1 MIPGR
6 NGKRGP
12 VGRRGGGHAGRG
24 RAGGVLPLLLC
35 VVAALWAAPA
45 LSAQDLS
52 MEASGLF
59 FENPRFLV
67 DESAYFPL
75 ALTGEDNLYVIY
87 QEVTRQGQEAGGE
100 IHISVA
106 VSERGRDWT
115 YRRRVVGPIEYDRES
130 PPVVFTTEITENGDI
145 YLALVESATRTR
157 ILISSDEGR
166 SFRETATLETE
177 VTSVAP
183 QLSVSSDGGLL
194 LFVNQN
200 VGATQSILYSYSLE
214 GRQWAE
220 FDELVG
226 DPDIG
231 FNFLPDHAT
240 LNGRDYVV
248 FQSVNP
254 NRAPSYQLYL
264 KTSDDGGRSWS
275 DARIVSDF
283 PPEDAGASYLD
294 YDNQRPFIEP
304 VNGELGLVWE
314 RQTGARARQIYYAAV
329 SSDGEITGRPEPVS
343 RGLDNSNYPQIV
355 RHNGETFVMWFTNP
369 FGRSQIQIA
378 ARVRG
383 LWRSRNL
390 SSVVGASTFGSPIV
404 HRDRLHVFWQNRRG
418 DGAPSLVYLEPDQ
431 RAQPPELRAANYVPE
446 RRSSRER
453 AEFTWSPPDDP
464 SGIAGYSARW
474 SRNPNAFVPRRV
486 EYEPT
491 TQSAS
496 FLAEEDGEWYLR
508 IRAVD
513 RAGNWSEPTSLRFFR
528 DTTPPPPIAFEEPP
542 TDDQGF
548 LSSNTFTLGWQP
560 PEDVDDLAGYS
571 VTLRR
576 LGTAGADEPEQL
588 NASVQLPEQVVTDA
602 PAISRNN
609 IDNGLWALIVA
620 PVDTVGNIGEART
633 LFLRL
638 NKYIPVTEVYR
649 IASSRDMLNRYNL
662 SIEGR
667 GFTANGVIE
676 RIILD
681 ADGEEPYDHV
691 FRRADGDF
699 RVVDNRN
706 IEGPRIDIID
716 TGSYRIILSHT
727 GRGLH
732 TVARRL
738 SFDAPGTVTFG
749 DFRIATSPSFSLR
762 DGAAWQFDGW
772 EPLMWVAA
780 ALLGL
785 LALFSATRLVGIAHE
800 GRELELEVKALISS
814 QPMPREQKQRRLE
827 AMSRK
832 RTSLRVKFSV
842 FVVVLIVSV
851 ILALALILGNTAL
864 ERQERTLAR
873 GLEQRVQ
880 VLLDSV
886 TNQAEDLLTSPA
898 DNRVDLATLAQQAD
912 VMAEGLY
919 ITITGP
925 ARDGAGFDGVWAT
938 SDPVL
943 TSDAEAS
950 GMLSRSLDTES
961 FIPGESR
968 LQDPVAE
975 LRGELEAQI
984 NEEARMRLGDIP
996 AQLAEVRRELTN
1008 LLRQGVA
1015 PDDPEL
1021 LDLDNTQ
1028 RQLQQ
1033 RQSQILQE
1041 VGSIFRSVPTFE
1053 PEELSA
1059 DITEYVFYQPV
1070 VFARAQE
1077 DAENVRY
1084 FRGLVRLGISTD
1096 IILEEIDTARRQLI
1110 VSTAIVALGA
1120 LAGGIGGAL
1129 LLATIVVIP
1138 IRRLVEGVAV
1148 IRDTEQ
1154 KEKLK
1159 NHVINVRTRDELS
1172 ELAETVNSMTQG
1184 LVRAA
1189 EANKDLTI
1197 GKEVQK
1203 KFIPLM
1209 EDSERRKLTMARE
1222 DTPQAEFAGYYEG
1235 AKGVSGD
1242 YFRYEKLD
1250 EHHYAFIKCDIAG
1263 KGVPAALIMVQ
1274 VATLFTNYFQDW
1286 TLKSK
1291 GLALGGFVTQV
1302 NDIIASIGFEGRF
1315 AAFTAGILNI
1325 ETGSVRLCNAGDTKI
1340 HLYDQ
1345 ASRHAVERDLP
1356 RAPAAGVFSSDM
1368 IPTGFPEIDL
1378 SLHAGDAMLLF
1389 TDGIEEAKRSLRTEN
1404 YAPMILSDEE
1414 MEAGRTPDWLEPLLE
1429 EKSVTRKQSGE
1440 LEEELGIPRIHE
1452 IVTACQNR
1460 RRYRLE
1466 KVADPDGDE
1475 ELLFD
1480 FSDVGEG
1487 LEELVLALVSVEK
1500 VFRMYRPKDVTQEDR
1515 VQVDVRVDDF
1525 LKKHFRQYDRFFRY
1539 PLESDEN
1546 SQYRYYGR
1554 VREDEQ
1560 YDDLTVLMIRK
1571 R

>member
-1 MIPGR
+1 
-6 NGKRGP
+6 
-12 VGRRGGGHAGRG
+12 
-24 RAGGVLPLLLC
+24 
-35 VVAALWAAPA
+35 
-45 LSAQDLS
+45 

-130 PPVVFTTEITENGDI
+130 PPVVFTAEVAESGDI

-157 ILISSDEGR
+157 ILLSSDEGR

-177 VTSVAP
+177 VSSVAP
-183 QLSVSSDGGLL
+183 QLSLSSDGGLL

-200 VGATQSILYSYSLE
+200 VGATQSILYSYSAA
-214 GRQWAE
+214 GRQWTQ

-226 DPDIG
+226 DPEIG
-231 FNFLPDHAT
+231 FNFLPDHST

-254 NRAPSYQLYL
+254 NRAPTYQLYL

-275 DARIVSDF
+275 DASLISDF
-283 PPEDAGASYLD
+283 PPEDTGASYLD

-304 VNGELGLVWE
+304 VNGELALVWE
-314 RQTGARARQIYYAAV
+314 RQIGARARQIYYAAV
-329 SSDGEITGRPEPVS
+329 GADGEISGRPSPVS
-343 RGLDNSNYPQIV
+343 QGLDNSNFPQIV
-355 RHNGETFVMWFTNP
+355 RHNGRTFIMWFTNP
-369 FGRSQIQIA
+369 SGRSQIRIA

-431 RAQPPELRAANYVPE
+431 RAQPPDLRAANYVPD
-446 RRSSRER
+446 RRSSQER

-474 SRNPNAFVPRRV
+474 SRNPDAFVPRRL
-486 EYEPT
+486 EYEST

-496 FLAEEDGEWYLR
+496 FLAEEDGEWYLS

-528 DTTPPPPIAFEEPP
+528 DTTPPPPITFEEPT
-542 TDDQGF
+542 TDDGGF
-548 LSSNTFTLGWQP
+548 LASNTFTLRWQP
-560 PEDVDDLAGYS
+560 PGEVDDVAGYS
-571 VTLRR
+571 VTLQR
-576 LGTAGADEPEQL
+576 LGPAGSDAPQEI
-588 NASVQLPEQVVTDA
+588 NASAQLPQRVVTSA
-602 PAISRNN
+602 PQISRNN
-609 IDNGLWALIVA
+609 IDNGLWALSVA
-620 PVDTVGNIGEART
+620 PVDTVGNIGEPRT
-633 LFLRL
+633 LVLRL

-649 IASSRDMLNRYNL
+649 IASSQDMLNRYNL
-662 SIEGR
+662 RIDGR
-667 GFTANGVIE
+667 GFTANGVID

-681 ADGEEPYDHV
+681 ADGDPPYDHV
-691 FRRADGDF
+691 FRRSDDDF

-716 TGSYRIILSHT
+716 TGSYEVILSHT

-732 TVARRL
+732 RVARRL

-749 DFRIATSPSFSLR
+749 DYRIAASPSFAVR

-772 EPLMWVAA
+772 EPLMWVSA

-785 LALFSATRLVGIAHE
+785 LALFSSTRLVAIAQE
-800 GRELELEVKALISS
+800 GRELQLQVKALIAS
-814 QPMPREQKQRRLE
+814 QPMPREQKERRLE
-827 AMSRK
+827 EMSRK

-842 FVVVLIVSV
+842 FIVVLIVSV

-873 GLEQRVQ
+873 GLEQRVE

-898 DNRVDLATLAQQAD
+898 DNRVDLATLARQAN

-925 ARDGAGFDGVWAT
+925 ARDGAGFDAVWAT

-943 TSDAEAS
+943 NPDEEADATT
-950 GMLSRSLDTES
+950 SRSLDTES
-961 FIPGESR
+961 FVPGESR

-975 LRGELEAQI
+975 LQEELEAQI

-1021 LDLDNTQ
+1021 IDLDNTQ
-1028 RQLQQ
+1028 RELQQ
-1033 RQSQILQE
+1033 RQSQILAE
-1041 VGSIFRSVPTFE
+1041 IGSIFRSVPSFE

-1059 DITEYVFYQPV
+1059 EITEYVFYQPV

-1077 DAENVRY
+1077 DPQEARY

-1110 VSTAIVALGA
+1110 ISTGIVALGA

-1148 IRDTEQ
+1148 IRDTEE

-1159 NHVINVRTRDELS
+1159 DHVINVRTRDELS
-1172 ELAETVNSMTQG
+1172 ELADAVNSMTQG

-1189 EANKDLTI
+1189 AANRDLTV

-1222 DTPQAEFAGYYEG
+1222 DMPEAEFAGYYEG

-1242 YFRYEKLD
+1242 YFRYQKLD
-1250 EHHYAFIKCDIAG
+1250 DSHYAFIKCDIAG
-1263 KGVPAALIMVQ
+1263 KGVSAALIMVQ

-1286 TLKSK
+1286 TLEKK

-1315 AAFTAGILNI
+1315 AAFTAGILNVN
-1325 ETGSVRLCNAGDTKI
+1325 TGAARLCNAGDTKL

-1345 ASRHAVERDLP
+1345 ASRKAIERDLP

-1368 IPTGFPEIDL
+1368 IPTGFPQFDL
-1378 SLHAGDAMLLF
+1378 VLQSGDIMLLF
-1389 TDGIEEAKRSLRTEN
+1389 TDGIEEAKRSLRTADYE
-1404 YAPMILSDEE
+1404 PMMLSEAE
-1414 MEAGRTPDWLEPLLE
+1414 MNAGQTPDWLEPLLE
-1429 EKSVTRKQSGE
+1429 DKSVTRSNAGF

-1466 KVADPDGDE
+1466 RVADLDGDE
-1475 ELLFD
+1475 ELVFD

-1487 LEELVLALVSVEK
+1487 LEEVVLALASVEK

-1515 VQVDVRVDDF
+1515 IQVDVRIDDF
-1525 LKKHFRQYDRFFRY
+1525 LKKHFRQYDRFFRN
-1539 PLESDEN
+1539 PLPAEGDP
-1546 SQYRYYGR
+1546 QYRYYGR

>member
-1 MIPGR
+1 
-6 NGKRGP
+6 
-12 VGRRGGGHAGRG
+12 V
-24 RAGGVLPLLLC
+24 LC
-35 VVAALWAAPA
+35 VVSALWAAPV
-45 LSAQDLS
+45 LSAQELS
-52 MEASGLF
+52 TEASGLF

-75 ALTGEDNLYVIY
+75 ALTGDDNLYVIY
-87 QEVTRQGQEAGGE
+87 QEVTAHGQGAGGE

-106 VSERGRDWT
+106 VSELGRNWS

-130 PPVVFTTEITENGDI
+130 PPVVFTAEIAENGDI

-157 ILISSDEGR
+157 ILVSSNEGR

-183 QLSVSSDGGLL
+183 KLSVSSDGQLL

-200 VGATQSILYSYSLE
+200 VGATQSILYSYSPE
-214 GRQWAE
+214 GRQWTE

-240 LNGRDYVV
+240 LNNRDYVV

-254 NRAPSYQLYL
+254 NRAPTYQLYL

-329 SSDGEITGRPEPVS
+329 SANGEFAGRPEAVS
-343 RGLDNSNYPQIV
+343 QGLDNSNYPQIV

-378 ARVRG
+378 SRVRG
-383 LWRSRNL
+383 LWRSRSL
-390 SSVVGASTFGSPIV
+390 SNVVGASTFGSPIV

-418 DGAPSLVYLEPDQ
+418 DGTPSLVYLEPDQ
-431 RAQPPELRAANYVPE
+431 RAQPPDLRAANYVPG

-453 AEFTWSPPDDP
+453 AEFSWSPPEDP

-474 SRNPNAFVPRRV
+474 TRNPEAFVPRRV

-528 DTTPPPPIAFEEPP
+528 DTTPPPPITFEEPS
-542 TDDQGF
+542 TDNAGF
-548 LSSNTFTLGWQP
+548 LTSNTFTLRWQP
-560 PEDVDDLAGYS
+560 PEEAEDVAGYS

-576 LGTAGADEPEQL
+576 LGAAGAEAPEQL
-588 NASVQLPEQVVTDA
+588 NVSAQLPRRVDTST

-609 IDNGLWALIVA
+609 IDNGLWALSVA
-620 PVDTVGNIGEART
+620 PVDTVGNVGEART
-633 LFLRL
+633 QFLRL

-667 GFTANGVIE
+667 GFTANGVID

-691 FRRADGDF
+691 FNRTEGDF
-699 RVVDNRN
+699 RIVDNRN

-716 TGSYRIILSHT
+716 TGSYRVILSHT

-749 DFRIATSPSFSLR
+749 DFRIASSPSFAVR

-780 ALLGL
+780 TLLGL
-785 LALFSATRLVGIAHE
+785 LALFSGTRLVGIAQE
-800 GRELELEVKALISS
+800 GRELELEVKALIES

-832 RTSLRVKFSV
+832 RTSLRLKFSV

-925 ARDGAGFDGVWAT
+925 ARDGAGFGAVWAT

-943 TSDAEAS
+943 ASEAEAS
-950 GMLSRSLDTES
+950 GMVPRNLDTES
-961 FIPGESR
+961 FVPGESR

-975 LRGELEAQI
+975 LRDELEEQI
-984 NEEARMRLGDIP
+984 NEEARTRLGDIP

-1041 VGSIFRSVPTFE
+1041 VGSIFRSVPAFE
-1053 PEELSA
+1053 PEELST

-1077 DAENVRY
+1077 DPETARY

-1096 IILEEIDTARRQLI
+1096 LILEEIDTARRQLI
-1110 VSTAIVALGA
+1110 ISTAIVALGA

-1154 KEKLK
+1154 KEKLE
-1159 NHVINVRTRDELS
+1159 NHVIDVRTRDELS
-1172 ELAETVNSMTQG
+1172 ELAEAVNSMTQG
-1184 LVRAA
+1184 LVKAA
-1189 EANKDLTI
+1189 KANKDLTV

-1222 DTPQAEFAGYYEG
+1222 ETPQAEFAGYYEG

-1242 YFRYEKLD
+1242 YFRYQKLD
-1250 EHHYAFIKCDIAG
+1250 DQHYAVIKCDISG

-1286 TLKSK
+1286 TLKRK
-1291 GLALGGFVTQV
+1291 GLALAGFVTQI

-1345 ASRHAVERDLP
+1345 ASRKAVERDLP

-1368 IPTGFPEIDL
+1368 NPGGFPENDL
-1378 SLHAGDAMLLF
+1378 VLHSGDIMLLF
-1389 TDGIEEAKRSLRTEN
+1389 TDGIEESKRGLRTEN
-1404 YAPMILSDEE
+1404 YAHMVLSDEDIKRE
-1414 MEAGRTPDWLEPLLE
+1414 RTPEWLEPLLE
-1429 EKSVTRKQSGE
+1429 DKSVTRKVSGE
-1440 LEEELGIPRIHE
+1440 LDEELGIPRIHE
-1452 IVTACQNR
+1452 IVTAFQNR

-1480 FSDVGEG
+1480 FSDAGES

-1500 VFRMYRPKDVTQEDR
+1500 IFRMYRPNDVTQDDR
-1515 VQVDVRVDDF
+1515 VQVDVRIDDF
-1525 LKKHFRQYDRFFRY
+1525 LRKHFRQYDRFFRY
-1539 PLESDEN
+1539 PLDSGDD

-1554 VREDEQ
+1554 VREEEQ
-1560 YDDLTVLMIRK
+1560 YDDLTILTIRK

>member
-1 MIPGR
+1 MMSRPNRAPGR
-6 NGKRGP
+6 ERP
-12 VGRRGGGHAGRG
+12 RGGARAGRG
-24 RAGGVLPLLLC
+24 VVVLLLSC
-35 VVAALWAAPA
+35 VLGLWAAPV

-52 MEASGLF
+52 TEASGLF

-67 DESAYFPL
+67 DQNAYFPL
-75 ALTGEDNLYVIY
+75 ALTGDDNLYVIY
-87 QEVTRQGQEAGGE
+87 QEVERNDEEEEGGE

-106 VSERGRDWT
+106 VSERGREWE

-130 PPVVFTTEITENGDI
+130 PPVVFTAEVTANGDI
-145 YLALVESATRTR
+145 HMALVESASQTRV
-157 ILISSDEGR
+157 LVSSNQGR

-183 QLSVSSDGGLL
+183 RLFVTSDGGLL

-200 VGATQSILYSYSLE
+200 VGTTQSILYSYSAE
-214 GRQWAE
+214 GRRWSE
-220 FDELVG
+220 FDEIVD

-254 NRAPSYQLYL
+254 NQAPTYQLYL

-275 DARIVSDF
+275 DARLISDF
-283 PPEDAGASYLD
+283 EPEDTDAAYLD
-294 YDNQRPFIEP
+294 YDNQRPFIEL
-304 VNGELGLVWE
+304 VDGELGLVWE
-314 RQTGARARQIYYAAV
+314 RQTGARPRQIYYAAIN
-329 SSDGEITGRPEPVS
+329 SDGEISGRPEAVS
-343 RGLDNSNYPQIV
+343 RGLDNTSYPQIV
-355 RHNGETFVMWFTNP
+355 RHDDEIFTMWFTNP
-369 FGRSQIQIA
+369 SGQSQIRIA
-378 ARVRG
+378 ARIRG
-383 LWRSRNL
+383 LWRSRNI
-390 SSVVGASTFGSPIV
+390 SSVDGSSTFGSPIV
-404 HRDRLHVFWQNRRG
+404 HRDRLHVFWQNRRD

-431 RAQPPELRAANYVPE
+431 RAQPPDLRAANYVPG

-474 SRNPNAFVPRRV
+474 SQNPDAFVPRRV

-528 DTTPPPPIAFEEPP
+528 DTTPPPPITFEEPA
-542 TDDQGF
+542 TDEEGY
-548 LSSNTFTLGWQP
+548 LASNTFTLRWEP
-560 PEDVDDLAGYS
+560 PEEAEDVAGYS

-576 LGTAGADEPEQL
+576 LGAAGADEPEEF
-588 NASVQLPEQVVTDA
+588 NASVQLPQRVVTSS
-602 PAISRNN
+602 PAISREN
-609 IDNGLWALIVA
+609 IDNGLWALSVA
-620 PVDTVGNIGEART
+620 PVDTVGNVGEART
-633 LFLRL
+633 QFLRL

-662 SIEGR
+662 SIDGR
-667 GFTANGVIE
+667 GFTANGVID

-699 RVVDNRN
+699 RIVDNRN
-706 IEGPRIDIID
+706 IEGLRIDIID

-727 GRGLH
+727 ERGLH
-732 TVARRL
+732 TVDRRL

-749 DFRIATSPSFSLR
+749 DFRIASSPSFAVR

-785 LALFSATRLVGIAHE
+785 LGLFSATRLVGIVQE
-800 GRELELEVKALISS
+800 GRELELEVKALIESR
-814 QPMPREQKQRRLE
+814 PMPREQKQRRLE

-925 ARDGAGFDGVWAT
+925 ARDGAGFDAVWAT
-938 SDPVL
+938 SDTVL
-943 TSDAEAS
+943 TSDAEAG
-950 GMLSRSLDTES
+950 GMVPRSLDTES
-961 FIPGESR
+961 FVPGESR
-968 LQDPVAE
+968 LQDPVVE
-975 LRGELEAQI
+975 RREELEEEI
-984 NEEARMRLGDIP
+984 NEEARSRLGDIP
-996 AQLAEVRRELTN
+996 SQLAEVRRELTN

-1021 LDLDNTQ
+1021 VDLDNTQ
-1028 RQLQQ
+1028 RELQQ

-1041 VGSIFRSVPTFE
+1041 VGSIFRSVPPFE
-1053 PEELSA
+1053 PEELST

-1077 DAENVRY
+1077 DPETARY
-1084 FRGLVRLGISTD
+1084 FRGLIRLGISTD

-1110 VSTAIVALGA
+1110 ISTAIVALGA

-1159 NHVINVRTRDELS
+1159 NHVIDVRTRDELS

-1222 DTPQAEFAGYYEG
+1222 DTAQAEFAGYYEG

-1242 YFRYEKLD
+1242 YFRYQKLD
-1250 EHHYAFIKCDIAG
+1250 DRHYAVIKCDISG

-1286 TLKSK
+1286 TLKKK

-1345 ASRHAVERDLP
+1345 ASRKAVERDLP

-1368 IPTGFPEIDL
+1368 IPTGFPENDL
-1378 SLHAGDAMLLF
+1378 VLHAGDIMLLF
-1389 TDGIEEAKRSLRTEN
+1389 TDGIEEAKRGLRTEN
-1404 YAPMILSDEE
+1404 YAPMVLSEE
-1414 MEAGRTPDWLEPLLE
+1414 DIAKERTPEWLEPLLE
-1429 EKSVTRKQSGE
+1429 KKSVTRKQSGE

-1452 IVTACQNR
+1452 IVTAFQNR

-1466 KVADPDGDE
+1466 KVADPDGDD

-1480 FSDVGEG
+1480 FSDVGES
-1487 LEELVLALVSVEK
+1487 LEELVLALVAVEK
-1500 VFRMYRPKDVTQEDR
+1500 IFRMYRPNDVTPDDR
-1515 VQVDVRVDDF
+1515 VQVDVRIDDF
-1525 LKKHFRQYDRFFRY
+1525 LRKHFRQYDRFFRY
-1539 PLESDEN
+1539 PLDSDDD

-1554 VREDEQ
+1554 VREEEQ
-1560 YDDLTVLMIRK
+1560 YDDLTILTIRK